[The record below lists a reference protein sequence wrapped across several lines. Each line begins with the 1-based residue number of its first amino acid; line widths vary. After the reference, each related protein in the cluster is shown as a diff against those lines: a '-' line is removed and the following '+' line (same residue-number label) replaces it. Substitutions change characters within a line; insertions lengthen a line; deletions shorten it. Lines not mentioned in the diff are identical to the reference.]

1 MMACLVAFR
10 EEAADEALLALA
22 RSGLAVEPLG
32 PEAAYEVAELR
43 ALGNAEGEEVVAVE
57 VGAFV
62 TGFREVVED
71 AVADGWIFREGSEG
85 PECREQ
91 EGREDFG
98 EGAALE
104 RGSSELRS
112 EAPEAG
118 HGAECF
124 ALRFGYAKAAR
135 KVQGLGLGQVP
146 GEYRRVGSA
155 GAGRIQLAQAGEG
168 GGVLG
173 FEVKGWVDGGEGA
186 QIVEIPER
194 ALGLILS
201 EHAGEFA
208 MDAGAADGLEVREVA
223 LEPCERVRLD
233 LEAEAGGVA
242 DGAEDAGGVVP
253 KGALVEDA
261 DEARV
266 EVRAAT
272 GQVEDLAGFGAAQ
285 AECEGVDGEV
295 AAEEVFSDRGGLDG
309 GEGAWADIRLGAGG
323 DQVDVEARE
332 ADRSRKEGRVDNR
345 TAADCLGELAG

>member
-32 PEAAYEVAELR
+32 PEAAHEVAELR

-71 AVADGWIFREGSEG
+71 AVADGWIVREGSEG
-85 PECREQ
+85 PECREP

-112 EAPEAG
+112 EA
-118 HGAECF
+118 AEDVF
-124 ALRFGYAKAAR
+124 
-135 KVQGLGLGQVP
+135 
-146 GEYRRVGSA
+146 RRVLGED
-155 GAGRIQLAQAGEG
+155 AGEL
-168 GGVLG
+168 V
-173 FEVKGWVDGGEGA
+173 
-186 QIVEIPER
+186 VET
-194 ALGLILS
+194 
-201 EHAGEFA
+201 
-208 MDAGAADGLEVREVA
+208 GAADGLEVREVA
-223 LEPCERVRLD
+223 LERCERVRLD

-295 AAEEVFSDRGGLDG
+295 AAEEVFSDGGGLDG
-309 GEGAWADIRLGAGG
+309 GEGAWADISLGAGG

-345 TAADCLGELAG
+345 TAAHCLGELAG

>member
-98 EGAALE
+98 
-104 RGSSELRS
+104 
-112 EAPEAG
+112 
-118 HGAECF
+118 
-124 ALRFGYAKAAR
+124 
-135 KVQGLGLGQVP
+135 
-146 GEYRRVGSA
+146 
-155 GAGRIQLAQAGEG
+155 
-168 GGVLG
+168 
-173 FEVKGWVDGGEGA
+173 
-186 QIVEIPER
+186 
-194 ALGLILS
+194 
-201 EHAGEFA
+201 
-208 MDAGAADGLEVREVA
+208 AGAADGLEVREVA

-332 ADRSRKEGRVDNR
+332 ADRSRKEGRVENR
-345 TAADCLGELAG
+345 

>member
-10 EEAADEALLALA
+10 EEAADEALLAFA

-146 GEYRRVGSA
+146 GE
-155 GAGRIQLAQAGEG
+155 
-168 GGVLG
+168 
-173 FEVKGWVDGGEGA
+173 
-186 QIVEIPER
+186 
-194 ALGLILS
+194 
-201 EHAGEFA
+201 
-208 MDAGAADGLEVREVA
+208 
-223 LEPCERVRLD
+223 
-233 LEAEAGGVA
+233 
-242 DGAEDAGGVVP
+242 
-253 KGALVEDA
+253 
-261 DEARV
+261 
-266 EVRAAT
+266 
-272 GQVEDLAGFGAAQ
+272 
-285 AECEGVDGEV
+285 
-295 AAEEVFSDRGGLDG
+295 
-309 GEGAWADIRLGAGG
+309 
-323 DQVDVEARE
+323 
-332 ADRSRKEGRVDNR
+332 
-345 TAADCLGELAG
+345 

>member
-1 MMACLVAFR
+1 
-10 EEAADEALLALA
+10 
-22 RSGLAVEPLG
+22 
-32 PEAAYEVAELR
+32 
-43 ALGNAEGEEVVAVE
+43 
-57 VGAFV
+57 
-62 TGFREVVED
+62 
-71 AVADGWIFREGSEG
+71 
-85 PECREQ
+85 
-91 EGREDFG
+91 
-98 EGAALE
+98 
-104 RGSSELRS
+104 
-112 EAPEAG
+112 
-118 HGAECF
+118 
-124 ALRFGYAKAAR
+124 
-135 KVQGLGLGQVP
+135 
-146 GEYRRVGSA
+146 
-155 GAGRIQLAQAGEG
+155 
-168 GGVLG
+168 VLG
-173 FEVKGWVDGGEGA
+173 FEAKGWVDGGEGA

-295 AAEEVFSDRGGLDG
+295 AAQEVFSDRGGLDG